1 MKKIYVTIDG
11 GVVVSVVSDDPDVEV
26 RICDEDDYRK
36 ADEQERREINGI
48 RREIE
53 TGLDKGILHEN
64 L

>member
-11 GVVVSVVSDDPDVEV
+11 GVVVSVVSDDPDAEV
-26 RICDEDDYRK
+26 RICDEDDYRE
-36 ADEQERREINGI
+36 ADEQGRREINVV